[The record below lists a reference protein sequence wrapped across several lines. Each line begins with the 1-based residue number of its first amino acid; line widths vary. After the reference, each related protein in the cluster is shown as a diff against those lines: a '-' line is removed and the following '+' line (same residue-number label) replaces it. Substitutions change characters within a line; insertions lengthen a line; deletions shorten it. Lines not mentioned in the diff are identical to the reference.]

1 MLVLQ
6 PSCVAEGRQ
15 RWVTHV
21 IRVTCMG
28 LWSVVEG
35 VITRTAA
42 APRVAGWRCLNEA
55 SSSRKRK
62 KEEKEEEGDRY

>member
-6 PSCVAEGRQ
+6 PSCVAEGHQ
-15 RWVTHV
+15 RRV
-21 IRVTCMG
+21 IRVTCIA

-35 VITRTAA
+35 VITPTAA

-55 SSSRKRK
+55 SSGRK
-62 KEEKEEEGDRY
+62 KKKGKEEEEGDRY